1 MAEEIINEAI
11 QEEQAAPVIEE
22 VKAPSH
28 KSEIIAKFA
37 LKEGDTGSPEVQVAL
52 LTDRIQTLSAH
63 LATHPKDNH
72 SRRGLLQM
80 IGKRKNLLAYLKKKD
95 IDRYKKLIAEL
106 GLRK

>member
-1 MAEEIINEAI
+1 MAEEIINDAI
-11 QEEQAAPVIEE
+11 VEQEAAPAVEE